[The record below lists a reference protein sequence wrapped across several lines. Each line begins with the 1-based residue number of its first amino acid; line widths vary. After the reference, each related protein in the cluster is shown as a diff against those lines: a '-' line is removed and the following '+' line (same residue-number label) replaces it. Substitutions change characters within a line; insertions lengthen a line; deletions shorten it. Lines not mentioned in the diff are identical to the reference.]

1 MHKLKE
7 DGAHRPLF
15 GGAYQAISNGLMQK
29 ITECTNL
36 RLSRLML

>member
-15 GGAYQAISNGLMQK
+15 ATLQCIKHRKN
-29 ITECTNL
+29 TNYIHYNVC
-36 RLSRLML
+36 S